1 MIFRSEFDNFVIMKN
16 LLTTLTVFVCLLMGW
31 TEAEAARRGGRQF
44 KVYGPQGGIAMDVT
58 LPDGVDPEAWIVGA
72 MEGTETT
79 EGAGAMEE
87 AGTTE
92 GAGATGRK
100 CPMVILMHGIFSS
113 GNIVPMPALARELAE
128 AGIASIRFDF
138 GGHWRSEGEMQKMTI
153 ANEIADALAMW
164 EYAKS
169 LPYVSEIGLLG
180 HSQGGVVA
188 SMTAGILAKRGEEPA
203 GLVLMAPGSV
213 IQDACRNGR
222 FFGAEFD
229 PADPPEYV
237 KCFGVMKLGRE
248 YILTTQE
255 LDIYGTAKAYT
266 GPVRLIHGSKDT
278 IVPMSCSEK
287 FVETYGDRSELIVVE
302 GENHMITRRKKKTVS
317 LAVEFFRNLWD

>member
-1 MIFRSEFDNFVIMKN
+1 MKN
-16 LLTTLTVFVCLLMGW
+16 FLTILLVLITT
-31 TEAEAARRGGRQF
+31 AAGARDF
-44 KVYGPQGGIAMDVT
+44 KVHGPQGGIAMDIT
-58 LPDGVDPEAWIVGA
+58 LPKGFDPE
-72 MEGTETT
+72 
-79 EGAGAMEE
+79 
-87 AGTTE
+87 
-92 GAGATGRK
+92 TGK

-113 GNIVPMPALARELAE
+113 GNIVPMPSLAREL
-128 AGIASIRFDF
+128 
-138 GGHWRSEGEMQKMTI
+138 
-153 ANEIADALAMW
+153 ADALAMW

-169 LPYVSEIGLLG
+169 LPYVSGIALLG

-188 SMTAGILAKRGEEPA
+188 SMTAGILESRGEKPA
-203 GLVLMAPGSV
+203 GLVLIAPGSV

-222 FFGAEFD
+222 FFGAEFN

-266 GPVRLIHGSKDT
+266 GPVRLIHGSKDN

-287 FVETYGDRSELIVVE
+287 FVETYGDRAELIVVD
-302 GENHMITRRKKKTVS
+302 GENHMITRKRKKTVALS
-317 LAVEFFRNLWD
+317 VEFFRELFSASH